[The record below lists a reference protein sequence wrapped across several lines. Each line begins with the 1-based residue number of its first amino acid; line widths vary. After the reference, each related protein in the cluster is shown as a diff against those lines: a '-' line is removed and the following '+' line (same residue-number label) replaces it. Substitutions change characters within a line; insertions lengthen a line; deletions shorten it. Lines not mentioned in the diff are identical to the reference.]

1 MFRFLLISCLSL
13 WGISAQAQVQILT
26 SIKPLQLI
34 AAAIQEGQGEPQVL
48 LPPGASPHYFVLR
61 PSDAKRLDQA
71 DLFYWVGPD
80 LENFLPKLLQKRSK
94 SSIAV
99 QDLAKLQLQYFAE
112 AHQHDQHDAHDAHDA
127 QNHHATQSKKATH
140 SDTLV
145 EHDHAHAPGAVD
157 VHLWLLPHNAQVIAE
172 RISADLSQH
181 DPANAAHYA
190 ANLAAFS
197 QRLALLDQQLQA
209 QLAPLHDKSFFV
221 FHEAFNY
228 FEHAYGLKHAGV
240 FAVSHELQPGA
251 KHVSQMRTRLQQAGP
266 SCVFSEPPMQPRLA
280 HTLAAG
286 LPVTLA
292 ELDALGSTVAVSAE
306 GYEQLLKNLA
316 TQFSTCLSALE

>member
-34 AAAIQEGQGEPQVL
+34 AAAVQEGYGQPQVL

-61 PSDAKRLDQA
+61 PSDAKRLGQA
-71 DLFYWVGPD
+71 DVFYWIGPD
-80 LENFLPKLLQKRSK
+80 LENFLPKLLQKRSQL
-94 SSIAV
+94 SVAV
-99 QDLAKLQLQYFAE
+99 QDLPELQLQHFADPHE
-112 AHQHDQHDAHDAHDA
+112 HQHEHEHEQQNTHTA
-127 QNHHATQSKKATH
+127 Q
-140 SDTLV
+140 LV
-145 EHDHAHAPGAVD
+145 EHDHAHLPGAID
-157 VHLWLLPHNAQVIAE
+157 AHLWLLPHNARVIAQ
-172 RISADLSQH
+172 RIGADLTER
-181 DPANAAHYA
+181 DPSNAQHYA
-190 ANLAAFS
+190 DNLQAFE
-197 QRLALLDQQLQA
+197 QRLDILDQQLKA
-209 QLAPLHDKSFFV
+209 QLKPLQSASFFV

-228 FEHAYGLKHAGV
+228 FERAYGLKHTGV

-251 KHVSQMRTRLQQAGP
+251 KHVNQMRERLQQAGP

-292 ELDALGSTVAVSAE
+292 ELDAMGSTIDVSAT

-316 TQFSTCLSALE
+316 TQFSACLSTL